1 MLRITRS
8 AELSA
13 GLGSRA
19 NRGAQRCKERNCFGC
34 LRMKVRRP
42 RFLTIRATFPPALSV
57 AFLFASQ
64 PEPLRYFCPIFFPSD
79 SSSNLKH
86 PHPLQTSPPHNNIP
100 SRSRLIHDGT
110 WQRTRRGSQEVPGKV
125 GRSGGLKNAPLPR
138 SKRD

>member
-19 NRGAQRCKERNCFGC
+19 NRGAQRCKERNCFRC
-34 LRMKVRRP
+34 LRLKVRRP

-64 PEPLRYFCPIFFPSD
+64 PEPLRYFCPISFR
-79 SSSNLKH
+79 LTAV
-86 PHPLQTSPPHNNIP
+86 QTSNIHIRYKLHHP
-100 SRSRLIHDGT
+100 TTTYLREADLYT
-110 WQRTRRGSQEVPGKV
+110 MARGNERDEARKKSQAKLAAQV
-125 GRSGGLKNAPLPR
+125 G
-138 SKRD
+138 